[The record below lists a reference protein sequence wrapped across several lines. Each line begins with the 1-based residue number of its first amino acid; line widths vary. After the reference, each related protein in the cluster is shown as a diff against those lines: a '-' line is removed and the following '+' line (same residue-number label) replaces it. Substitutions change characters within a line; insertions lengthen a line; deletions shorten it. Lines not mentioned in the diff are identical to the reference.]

1 MASSLK
7 DALLKVGFSEPNQ
20 ENKRP
25 IKKKKKMTNTEAHQ
39 EERDFCEVC
48 KSVQPDVERYKHR
61 NPLLDGEWVCCNC
74 ADEHMLHDKF
84 RVSTQSNYSRKN
96 IFMRRYGPTL
106 DPKANK

>member
-1 MASSLK
+1 MGSSLK
-7 DALLKVGFSEPNQ
+7 DALLKAGFNDPNK

-25 IKKKKKMTNTEAHQ
+25 TMRKKDKTKSQLHQ
-39 EERDFCEVC
+39 EERNFCEVC
-48 KSVQPDVERYKHR
+48 NTVQPDVERYKHR
-61 NPLLDGEWVCCNC
+61 NPLLDGEWICCKC

-84 RVSTQSNYSRKN
+84 RVSAQSDYSRKN